1 MNYDEESGQT
11 TVNTPSIE
19 ISKDFGVD
27 YNLKVSF
34 AHDAL
39 SGASPTWYDS
49 SSGATSTISK
59 STHFKDDIVYDYI
72 DYEDTRN
79 AFGATFT
86 SRFASR
92 DELTLGVNYSDEN
105 DYTSREASA
114 EYLHYLDSSKNRSL
128 SFGLSYQK
136 NDVSVFCAND
146 ECDSSSGASVEA
158 SEEDISVIS
167 SEIGFTQII
176 DMTSLLKASIF
187 YIGED
192 GYLSNP
198 YMNVVRDYNTF
209 VKLTLETKPDTRTA
223 YGTLLQYSKAISD
236 ISLNTSYRLYHDDWE
251 ITSHTLN
258 VEAYYEWTQKFTLG
272 IGARYY
278 VQSEAYFYN
287 GRKDYFTD
295 EKYASSD
302 RRMSDFD
309 SYNSMLLAKYQVR
322 DDLSVNGSINY
333 YTQPDYFDSIY
344 YNVGFIYNF

>member
-1 MNYDEESGQT
+1 
-11 TVNTPSIE
+11 
-19 ISKDFGVD
+19 
-27 YNLKVSF
+27 
-34 AHDAL
+34 
-39 SGASPTWYDS
+39 
-49 SSGATSTISK
+49 
-59 STHFKDDIVYDYI
+59 
-72 DYEDTRN
+72 
-79 AFGATFT
+79 
-86 SRFASR
+86 
-92 DELTLGVNYSDEN
+92 
-105 DYTSREASA
+105 
-114 EYLHYLDSSKNRSL
+114 
-128 SFGLSYQK
+128 
-136 NDVSVFCAND
+136 
-146 ECDSSSGASVEA
+146 
-158 SEEDISVIS
+158 
-167 SEIGFTQII
+167 
-176 DMTSLLKASIF
+176 MTSLLKASIF